1 MEQKECSFDKIG
13 CTRERKR
20 KPLSFLLPFHS
31 FALSLNNIG
40 CTREWQKKNFVFS
53 FAIPLICT
61 IFE

>member
-31 FALSLNNIG
+31 FALSLP
-40 CTREWQKKNFVFS
+40 KKLRIIAYADNRH
-53 FAIPLICT
+53 I
-61 IFE
+61 